1 MRLAVL
7 CAALLAA
14 TGCGRKQAANY
25 KHCLKLRVG
34 MTREDMLKVM
44 GAPEETM
51 PFVEGKSL
59 DYLRGRTAY
68 EWSNPA
74 TMPGPDHV
82 SVEDASGKIAS
93 IRCSNAEITASV
105 FIEPPAPSTATAV
118 VPVVVAPVAAPVA
131 PPPPPST
138 AASAPAA
145 PAAKPASDESTLD
158 LPEALVTLPKGWKAA
173 HLRHEAG
180 AEGRDTTFQHIY
192 YSGFYPGMKGHEPA
206 AWADAIV
213 SRSPVARLKGA
224 DGTLHPTF
232 DEVRAAIDCK
242 YTGPRYGLTSCSHP
256 LGTVAVAG
264 VTGYA
269 FLDEPSTIA
278 GHPVQSSVVAFEK
291 NGTVFMIAFT
301 ARRDS
306 FDKFID
312 EFDFIT
318 AHLQIKPPTP

>member
-1 MRLAVL
+1 MRTVILW
-7 CAALLAA
+7 AALLAA
-14 TGCGRKQAANY
+14 AGCGRKQAANY

-44 GAPEETM
+44 GAPEETL

-105 FIEPPAPSTATAV
+105 FVEPPAPSTATAAI
-118 VPVVVAPVAAPVA
+118 PAPIVVVAPPVA
-131 PPPPPST
+131 PPP
-138 AASAPAA
+138 AASAPVT
-145 PAAKPASDESTLD
+145 PAAEPAKKAPDGETVD
-158 LPEALVTLPKGWKAA
+158 LPEAVVTLPKGWKTV

-180 AEGRDTTFQHIY
+180 AEGSDTTFKHIY
-192 YSGFYPGMKGHEPA
+192 FSGFYPGMKGHEPP

-232 DEVRAAIDCK
+232 DEVRTAIDCK
-242 YTGPRYGLTSCSHP
+242 YTGPRFGLTSCSHP

-269 FLDEPSTIA
+269 FLDEPSTIG

-291 NGTVFMIAFT
+291 NGAIFMIAFT

-312 EFDFIT
+312 EFDFFT
-318 AHLQIKPPTP
+318 AHLQIKTPAP